1 LQRLGVALFLTCIIW
16 FPIFLLSSARYIGRY
31 LGTRSL
37 FMPTYVYISVS
48 FLSMLLFIYYI
59 NKLLSYKKDNNLIS
73 VLKLISITMMVL
85 LFNLFLTS
93 VYSGGMEV
101 QSVERLNGQILDL
114 YQQHQLADSP
124 LLSKLPIFPSADE
137 LVGWLWLALLIF
149 IVILVGL
156 AIQQAFWLYLCSV
169 VISALVIS
177 AWFVWHKAHQY
188 FAIGWFFLAGVVL
201 GLACASIV
209 YFWRVIRVSN

>member
-1 LQRLGVALFLTCIIW
+1 LEAVAEAGCSSVFDLYYLVPNFSGIIGSLYRA
-16 FPIFLLSSARYIGRY
+16 IFGNAVAIYANICLY
-31 LGTRSL
+31 
-37 FMPTYVYISVS
+37 FS
-48 FLSMLLFIYYI
+48 FFFIYIIIY
-59 NKLLSYKKDNNLIS
+59 LLYKKDNNLIS
-73 VLKLISITMMVL
+73 MLKLISITMMVL
-85 LFNLFLTS
+85 LFNLFFTS

-124 LLSKLPIFPSADE
+124 PLSKLPIFPSADE

-201 GLACASIV
+201 GLACASMV